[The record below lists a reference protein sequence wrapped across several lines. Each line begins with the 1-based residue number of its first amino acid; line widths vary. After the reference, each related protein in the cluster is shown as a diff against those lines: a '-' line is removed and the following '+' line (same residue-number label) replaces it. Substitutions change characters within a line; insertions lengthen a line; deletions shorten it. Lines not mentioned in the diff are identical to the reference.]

1 MRILLLF
8 LVVFLSCE
16 GEKVQFVESKAIK
29 GLVLVKNLFQSPDK
43 VKKAIIEY
51 IKNQKGKDFM
61 EFYEYSS
68 STKAFIESK
77 RVGGYLREYIHHY
90 QEQNG
95 IGVFYIGKCKED
107 TSEQVGIIRYYEKY
121 GNFYEPDTIIGEC
134 RNKKAF

>member
-16 GEKVQFVESKAIK
+16 GGKVEFVESKAIE
-29 GLVLVKNLFQSPDK
+29 GLVLVKNLSQSPDK

-68 STKAFIESK
+68 STKAFIE
-77 RVGGYLREYIHHY
+77 RELKALCQD
-90 QEQNG
+90 QEV
-95 IGVFYIGKCKED
+95 IYDEVK
-107 TSEQVGIIRYYEKY
+107 SE
-121 GNFYEPDTIIGEC
+121 P
-134 RNKKAF
+134 

>member
-16 GEKVQFVESKAIK
+16 GRKEEFVESKTIR
-29 GLVLVKNLFQSPDK
+29 GLVLVKNLSQSPDE
-43 VKKAIIEY
+43 VKKTIIEY

-61 EFYEYSS
+61 EFYEYST

-95 IGVFYIGKCKED
+95 IGVFYMWKCKED

-134 RNKKAF
+134 RNIKAF

>member
-16 GEKVQFVESKAIK
+16 GGKVEFVESKAIE
-29 GLVLVKNLFQSPDK
+29 GLVLVKNLSQSPDK

-95 IGVFYIGKCKED
+95 IGVFYMGKYCCC
-107 TSEQVGIIRYYEKY
+107 VVFR
-121 GNFYEPDTIIGEC
+121 
-134 RNKKAF
+134 

>member
-1 MRILLLF
+1 MCSSILAP
-8 LVVFLSCE
+8 VGAESCTH
-16 GEKVQFVESKAIK
+16 
-29 GLVLVKNLFQSPDK
+29 P
-43 VKKAIIEY
+43 
-51 IKNQKGKDFM
+51 
-61 EFYEYSS
+61 
-68 STKAFIESK
+68 ESK

-107 TSEQVGIIRYYEKY
+107 TSEQVGIIRYYQKY

>member
-16 GEKVQFVESKAIK
+16 GRKEEFVESKAIK
-29 GLVLVKNLFQSPDK
+29 GLVLVKNLSQSPDE

-61 EFYEYSS
+61 EFYEYST

-95 IGVFYIGKCKED
+95 IGVFYMEKCKED

>member
-16 GEKVQFVESKAIK
+16 GGKVQFVESKAIK
-29 GLVLVKNLFQSPDK
+29 GLVLVKNLSQSPDK

-51 IKNQKGKDFM
+51 IKNQKGKDF
-61 EFYEYSS
+61 
-68 STKAFIESK
+68 
-77 RVGGYLREYIHHY
+77 GYLREYIHHY

-95 IGVFYIGKCKED
+95 IGVFYMGKCKED
-107 TSEQVGIIRYYEKY
+107 TSEQVGIIRYYQKY